1 MSHSTSAVFHRRPDR
16 PVAATAPRQAW
27 RRAAFVLLAMGLDA
41 AAAVMLVSQHLP
53 EAVFGVFLAGL
64 GWLTTRRLAAW
75 YPAPSPVVA
84 EEAARR

>member
-1 MSHSTSAVFHRRPDR
+1 MSHSTSPVFHGRPDR
-16 PVAATAPRQAW
+16 PVAATAPRQSW
-27 RRAAFVLLAMGLDA
+27 RRAALILLAMGLDA

-53 EAVFGVFLAGL
+53 QAVIGVLLAGL
-64 GWLTTRRLAAW
+64 GWLTTRRVAAW

>member
-1 MSHSTSAVFHRRPDR
+1 MSHSTSAVFHGRPDR
-16 PVAATAPRQAW
+16 PVAASAPRQAW
-27 RRAAFVLLAMGLDA
+27 RRAALILLATGLDA
-41 AAAVMLVSQHLP
+41 AAVVMLVSQHLP
-53 EAVFGVFLAGL
+53 EALCGVLLAGL